1 MARLRG
7 LGLVALG
14 LLGLPLAVVDLVALV
29 FGLSPVVL
37 AVRRLPMVAR
47 ELAGEWCGMP
57 IAEPYNPA
65 PLPPRPRHD
74 GMYEV
79 RRRLY
84 RRPHVPAYR
93 QRVQWLASDGATWL
107 DLLWLV
113 VNPVAGTVLGLAA
126 VVVGRPGL
134 RWHGR
139 WTRALLGARRP
150 WPNWVRDRT
159 VLVLDGAQLAALT
172 VAGLLLAALQVAAGV
187 LALTGVTWPL
197 IVLVENSRT
206 FINYYRGRIG
216 GIDEP
221 YRPAPPP
228 PRPEAD
234 GRYRVRRRLYR
245 SPTVPA
251 RLTRLYWLAGDPAS
265 GRDLLWLL
273 LNPLVTVTL
282 LAAPCAAMLV
292 GFGQLTTT
300 VSQLWQHTQ
309 PWWRGPVGA
318 AVAVAVLVIAP
329 TLRGWHDR
337 WTPVLLAPTKSARL
351 AKRVERLTET
361 RADAVDTQAAEL
373 RRIERDLHDGAQGR
387 LVAMGMAL
395 RAVERLLDADPET
408 ARKLIVEVR
417 ENTATALTEIRELV
431 HGIHPPVLAERGLV
445 DAIRVV
451 ALDSP
456 LDVEV
461 AADLPGRLDPP
472 VESAAYFAVREVLTN
487 AVKHSGADH
496 VRVDVS
502 HAGGLLRIVVHDDGH
517 GGADP
522 AGGTG
527 LLGVRRRLGTFD
539 GVLDVRSPV
548 GGPTTLMLE
557 IPCVLSS
564 RRTSTSSEPG

>member
-7 LGLVALG
+7 LGLVVLA
-14 LLGLPLAVVDLVALV
+14 LLGLPLAVLDLAALI
-29 FGLSPVVL
+29 FGVSPVVL
-37 AVRRLPMVAR
+37 GIRRLPVLAR
-47 ELAGEWCGMP
+47 RLAGEWCEVP
-57 IAEPYNPA
+57 IAEPYDPM
-65 PLPPRPRHD
+65 PGPPRPRPD
-74 GMYEV
+74 GLYEV

-84 RRPHVPAYR
+84 RRPYVPVFW
-93 QRVQWLASDGATWL
+93 QQVHWLAADGATWL

-113 VNPVAGTVLGLAA
+113 VNPLGGTVLGLVAA
-126 VVVGRPGL
+126 VAGKPGL

-159 VLVLDGAQLAALT
+159 LLVLDGAQLAAVA
-172 VAGLLLAALQVAAGV
+172 VAGLLLVVVQLAAGV
-187 LALTGVTWPL
+187 LALAGVSSPL

-206 FINYYRGRIG
+206 FVNYYRRRIG

-221 YRPAPPP
+221 YRPVPAP

-234 GRYRVRRRLYR
+234 GRYRVRRRVYR
-245 SPTVPA
+245 SPAVPTRLA
-251 RLTRLYWLAGDPAS
+251 RLSWLARDPAS
-265 GRDLLWLL
+265 GRDLLWMV

-282 LAAPCAAMLV
+282 LALPCAALLL
-292 GFGQLTTT
+292 GFAQVTTT
-300 VSQLWQHTQ
+300 VTYLWHHTQ
-309 PWWRGPVGA
+309 PGWQVPAGA
-318 AVAVAVLVIAP
+318 LATAVVLMVAP
-329 TLRGWHDR
+329 TLRRWHDR
-337 WTPVLLAPTKSARL
+337 WTRVLLAPTEAARL

-395 RAVERLLDADPET
+395 RTVERLLDADPEL

-431 HGIHPPVLAERGLV
+431 HGIHPPVLAERGLA

-456 LDVEV
+456 LDVAV

-472 VESAAYFAVREVLTN
+472 VESAAYFAVRELLTN
-487 AVKHSGADH
+487 AAKHSGADK

-502 HAGGLLRIVVHDDGH
+502 HAGGLLRIVVYDDGH
-517 GGADP
+517 GGAHL

-548 GGPTTLMLE
+548 GGPTTLTME

-564 RRTSTSSEPG
+564 RRTSTSSGPD